1 MQGSMMMRPLKI
13 ADILSYAAEI
23 HSTGEVVSVRTEGDI
38 HRQTYAQTALRVAQL
53 AHGLTAQGMTFGDR
67 IATLAWNGYRHL
79 ELYYAISGA
88 GGVCHT
94 INPRLSAEQMTYIIT
109 HAQDT
114 MLCVDLTFVP
124 IVEALRDQWPTGLKV
139 VVMTDRAHMP
149 DGDYLCYEEL
159 LSGHPEHYDWP
170 DLPEETPAGLCYT
183 SGTTGNPK
191 GTLYTHRSTVL
202 HAMMVGLS
210 LPAALQPGKR
220 ILPVVPLFHV
230 NAWGLPYAAPLT
242 GASLIFPGGALD
254 GASLFKLMDDEHVF
268 SAWGVPTVWLGLQG
282 EIAKQG
288 RMPKGLGDM
297 VVGGS
302 AAPASMIQY
311 FEEGGVN
318 VCHAW
323 GMTEMSPI
331 GTQGNLPAH
340 LDAKSM
346 AERIAVKS
354 KQGRRVFGVDLK
366 IVDEDGQR
374 LPHDGEAA
382 GELYVRGNA
391 ITAGYFENEEANATA
406 FDAEGWFGTGDVATI
421 DTNGFLTITDRA
433 KDLIKSGGEWISS
446 LDLENTVMAHPKVAN
461 CAVIAVAHPKWD
473 ERPLLVV
480 VPSPEGTPEP
490 QELMDLLLEHFAK
503 WQLPDDVVFV
513 DELPLT
519 ATGKVSKL
527 TLRKQFADHKL
538 PDMA

>member
-1 MQGSMMMRPLKI
+1 MLGSMMMRPLKVS
-13 ADILSYAAEI
+13 DILTFAAEV
-23 HSTGEVVSVRTEGDI
+23 HPTAELVSVRTEGDI
-38 HRQTYAQTALRVAQL
+38 HRTTYADTAKRVAQL
-53 AHGLTAQGMTFGDR
+53 AHGLKAQGAEVGDR
-67 IATLAWNGYRHL
+67 IATLAWNGYRHF
-79 ELYYAISGA
+79 ELYYAISGI
-88 GGVCHT
+88 GSVCHT

-109 HAQDT
+109 HAEDT
-114 MLCVDLTFVP
+114 MLFVDTTFVP
-124 IVEALRDQWPTGLKV
+124 LVAALRARWPDTLKV

-149 DGDYLCYEEL
+149 EGDYLCYEDL
-159 LSGHPEHYDWP
+159 LDGQSDHYDWP
-170 DLPEETPAGLCYT
+170 DFSEETAAGLCYT

-202 HAMMVGLS
+202 HAMMVGIS
-210 LPAALQPGKR
+210 LPAALKPGKK

-242 GASLIFPGGALD
+242 GASLVFPGGALD
-254 GASLFKLMDDEHVF
+254 GESLFKLMDEEKVF

-288 RMPKGLGDM
+288 RVPEGFGDM

-311 FEEGGVN
+311 FEENGVN

-323 GMTEMSPI
+323 GMTEMSPV
-331 GTQGNLPAH
+331 GTQGNLPEH
-340 LDAKSM
+340 LDHLTL
-346 AERIAVKS
+346 AEKVAIKG

-366 IVDEDGQR
+366 IVDEDGVR
-374 LPHDGEAA
+374 LPHDGVAA
-382 GELYVRGNA
+382 GELFVRGNA
-391 ITAGYFENEEANATA
+391 ISSGYFKNDAANAEA

-421 DTNGFLTITDRA
+421 DTHGYLTITDRA

-446 LDLENTVMAHPKVAN
+446 LDLENTVMAHPQVGN
-461 CAVIAVAHPKWD
+461 CAVIAVPHPKWD

-480 VPSPEGTPEP
+480 VPTPDGKPEEAA
-490 QELMDLLLEHFAK
+490 LMALLEEHFAK
-503 WQLPDDVVFV
+503 WQLPDDIVFV
-513 DELPLT
+513 EELPMT

-527 TLRKQFADHKL
+527 TLRKQFADHTL
-538 PDMA
+538 PTI